1 MRSQILPI
9 KRMKA
14 EMDPAR
20 KMLSSIFVRSSV
32 SILATPGITPA
43 QSRQTKTQILK
54 CGLLYQVPVS
64 FPRIAPIK
72 YAQ

>member
-9 KRMKA
+9 KRMNA

-43 QSRQTKTQILK
+43 QSRQAKTQALK

-64 FPRIAPIK
+64 LLRMAPIK